1 MRITGSM
8 GIQGF
13 DSYRVSSI
21 HGNPQKTAPIQPIDS
36 KEAQGNGAL
45 VIATKEKEELYVK
58 DYGELPEVMSTQ
70 TGGFAQILET
80 QELMKTDTNIQA
92 QNSQQFTD
100 YLNDTIGVM
109 GFQNHLRDQLL
120 GMSFMPF

>member
-13 DSYRVSSI
+13 DGYRVSSI
-21 HGNPQKTAPIQPIDS
+21 HGNPQKTAPIQPIDNS
-36 KEAQGNGAL
+36 QKQGNGAL
-45 VIATKEKEELYVK
+45 VIASKEQEELYIK
-58 DYGELPEVMSTQ
+58 DYGKLPEVGNTQ
-70 TGGFAQILET
+70 TGGFAQILAT
-80 QELMKTDTNIQA
+80 QETMNINNESQT
-92 QNSQQFTD
+92 QKSQQFTD

-109 GFQNHLRDQLL
+109 GFQNRLRDQLL

>member
-13 DSYRVSSI
+13 DGYRVSSI
-21 HGNPQKTAPIQPIDS
+21 HGNPQKTAPIQPINN
-36 KEAQGNGAL
+36 KQTQGNGAL
-45 VIATKEKEELYVK
+45 VIASKEKEELYIK
-58 DYGELPEVMSTQ
+58 DYGKLPEVVNTQ

-80 QELMKTDTNIQA
+80 QEKMNTDTNGKT

>member
-13 DSYRVSSI
+13 ESYRVSSV
-21 HGNPQKTAPIQPIDS
+21 HGNPQGTAPIRPIES
-36 KEAQGNGAL
+36 KETQGNSAL
-45 VIATKEKEELYVK
+45 VIASKEQEELYIK
-58 DYGELPEVMSTQ
+58 DYGELPEVKSTQ

-80 QELMKTDTNIQA
+80 QEMLKTDTYTQA
-92 QNSQQFTD
+92 PNSQQFTD

-109 GFQNHLRDQLL
+109 GYKNHLRDQLMGL
-120 GMSFMPF
+120 SFMPF

>member
-13 DSYRVSSI
+13 DNYRVSSI

-36 KEAQGNGAL
+36 NKGQGNSAL

-58 DYGELPEVMSTQ
+58 NYGELPEVMRTQ

-80 QELMKTDTNIQA
+80 QEMMKTDTNIQA

-109 GFQNHLRDQLL
+109 GFRNHLRNQLS
-120 GMSFMPF
+120 GMFFMPF

>member
-13 DSYRVSSI
+13 DNYRISSI

-36 KEAQGNGAL
+36 NESKKNSAL

-58 DYGELPEVMSTQ
+58 DYGDLPEVMSTQ

-80 QELMKTDTNIQA
+80 QELMKADTNIQA

-109 GFQNHLRDQLL
+109 GFRNHLRDQLL